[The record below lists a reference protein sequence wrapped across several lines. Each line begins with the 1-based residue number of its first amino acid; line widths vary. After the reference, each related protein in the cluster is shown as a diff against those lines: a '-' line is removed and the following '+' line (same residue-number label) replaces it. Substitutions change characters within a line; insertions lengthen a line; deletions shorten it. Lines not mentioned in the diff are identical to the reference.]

1 MAPDDYQQAWQAQS
15 SKTRVTIDADVL
27 SREVQRNQRDFRAMI
42 FRRDSLEIGVA
53 LLLLPY
59 WFYAGITHDLP
70 WTWYLTVP
78 ALFWVV
84 GFILVDR
91 KRHRQQRVEPGEP
104 LLESAKES
112 LNQVEHQIWLLRN
125 ILWWYLLPFAVPILL
140 FFVHVT
146 LDVDTPSYV
155 ERFVFLA
162 TLCVYLVALYAF
174 IYYLNQRAVRV
185 QLQPRR
191 EELLALLASLG
202 DESTNEHGAT
212 SDVASLESSRQLR
225 HRAIVAAVCVVVVVV
240 IALAAGSF
248 ESSYDQPPQSSG
260 PEGEPLA
267 SLVTEVCQEKD
278 LVGLA
283 AMVMVDGQLEAAAA
297 YGERKKGSGVPLE
310 IGDRWHL
317 GGITKSMTATMIA
330 RLVES
335 GRMDWSDTVG
345 DVLPEAAIHEDWKRV
360 PLWRL
365 LTDTAGAPRNFAEEV
380 RRNRP
385 PLGPESTRAR
395 REAVLDVI
403 ADEPAYPPGEKYA
416 YSNVGHAIA
425 AAMAEKVTGA
435 NWEDLVER
443 EVFEPLELAS
453 AGFGPPQSSDETLE
467 QPRGHRV
474 RRGKRV
480 PVDDDADN
488 TSIMGPAGMVHMSL
502 QDLCMYATEHLRGE
516 LGEGRLLSAETY
528 KLLHKPE
535 LNRYAYGWIKK
546 EPTAELPH
554 TSYWHNGSNTMWYA
568 LVVFIPEK
576 NMVIAVTS
584 NDGDIENAEAAA
596 WEVVRFGVDGR

>member
-15 SKTRVTIDADVL
+15 SQTRVTIDADVL

-91 KRHRQQRVEPGEP
+91 KRHPQQRVEPGEP

-125 ILWWYLLPFAVPILL
+125 ILWWYLLPFAVPILI
-140 FFVHVT
+140 FFVHVS
-146 LDVDTPSYV
+146 LGVDTLSYV

-162 TLCVYLVALYAF
+162 TLCIFLVVLYSLL
-174 IYYLNQRAVRV
+174 YYLNQRAVRV
-185 QLQPRR
+185 QLEPRR

-202 DESTNEHGAT
+202 NESTNEHVAT
-212 SDVASLESSRQLR
+212 SDVASLESSRKLR
-225 HRAIVAAVCVVVVVV
+225 QWALVAAACVVAVVV
-240 IALAAGSF
+240 IVLTIESF
-248 ESSYDQPPQSSG
+248 EPIYDAPPQSSG
-260 PEGEPLA
+260 RAGDSLA
-267 SLVTEVCQEKD
+267 DVIVELRKEKN

-283 AMVMVDGQLEAAAA
+283 AMVTLDGRLEAAAA
-297 YGERKKGSGVPLE
+297 HGERMTGSGVPLE
-310 IGDRWHL
+310 VGDRWHL
-317 GGITKSMTATMIA
+317 GGITKSITATMIA

-345 DVLPEAAIHEDWKRV
+345 EAFPEAAVHEDWKPV
-360 PLWRL
+360 TLWRL
-365 LTDTAGAPRNFAEEV
+365 LTDTAGAPRSFPEEV

-385 PLGPESTRAR
+385 PLGPESTWAR
-395 REAVLDVI
+395 REAVLNII
-403 ADEPAYPPGEKYA
+403 ADEPANSPGERYV
-416 YSNVGHAIA
+416 YSNVGYTIA
-425 AAMAEKVTGA
+425 AAMAEQATGD
-435 NWEDLVER
+435 NWEDLVQR
-443 EVFEPLELAS
+443 EVFEPLQLTD
-453 AGFGPPQSSDETLE
+453 AGFGPPESSDDTLE
-467 QPRGHRV
+467 QPRGHRI
-474 RRGKRV
+474 RRGKKV
-480 PVDDDADN
+480 PVDDDVDN
-488 TSIMGPAGMVHMSL
+488 TSIMGPAGIVHMSL
-502 QDLCMYATEHLRGE
+502 DDLCTYATEHMRGE
-516 LGEGRLLSAETY
+516 RGEGRLLSAETY

-546 EPTAELPH
+546 DPSAELPH

-584 NDGDIENAEAAA
+584 NDGDIDKAEAAA
-596 WEVVRFGVDGR
+596 WDVVKASVK